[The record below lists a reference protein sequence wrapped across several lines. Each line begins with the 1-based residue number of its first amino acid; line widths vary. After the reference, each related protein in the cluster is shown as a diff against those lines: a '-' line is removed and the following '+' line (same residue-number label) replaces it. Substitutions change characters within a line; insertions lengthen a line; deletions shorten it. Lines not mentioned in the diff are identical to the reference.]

1 MNTAPQRVLTG
12 SEIRELSARS
22 NLRGARRAVLHVAF
36 IAFGA
41 WLVAIAGPFTLVPSM
56 LVLGIGLAS
65 LFAPT
70 HETMHLTA
78 FASRRTNAVVGWL
91 AACPALLNWHFY
103 TALHLAHHRHT
114 QDSTLDPELSPPPPG
129 AWGGYLARI
138 SGLNYWRARLAVVR
152 DSWRGDLSRYPYI
165 PARAAPRIIRSV
177 RAMSL
182 FMLGLSVASMVL
194 VGWWAPFV
202 FWIVPQLLGQPLL
215 RLYLLTEHTGCTLDA
230 NGLTNTRTTLT
241 NAALRAIMWNMS
253 FHAEHHLYPSI
264 PFHRLPSAHAALRDR
279 LGVVQRGY
287 TRWHIGF
294 IRSLRA

>member
-1 MNTAPQRVLTG
+1 
-12 SEIRELSARS
+12 
-22 NLRGARRAVLHVAF
+22 
-36 IAFGA
+36 
-41 WLVAIAGPFTLVPSM
+41 
-56 LVLGIGLAS
+56 
-65 LFAPT
+65 
-70 HETMHLTA
+70 
-78 FASRRTNAVVGWL
+78 
-91 AACPALLNWHFY
+91 
-103 TALHLAHHRHT
+103 
-114 QDSTLDPELSPPPPG
+114 
-129 AWGGYLARI
+129 
-138 SGLNYWRARLAVVR
+138 
-152 DSWRGDLSRYPYI
+152 
-165 PARAAPRIIRSV
+165 V

-230 NGLTNTRTTLT
+230 NALTNTRTTLT

>member
-1 MNTAPQRVLTG
+1 MATATERVLTG
-12 SEIRELSARS
+12 SEIRSLSSRS
-22 NLRGARRAVLHVAF
+22 NLRGAVRTAFHAAF
-36 IAFGA
+36 IVFGV
-41 WLVAIAGPFTLVPSM
+41 WLVATAGPLTVVPAM
-56 LVLGIGLAS
+56 LVLGIGLAT

-78 FASRRTNAVVGWL
+78 FDSRRANAVVGWL

-103 TALHLAHHRHT
+103 TAFHLAHHRHT
-114 QDSTLDPELSPPPPG
+114 QDPALDPELSPPPPG

-138 SGLNYWRARLAVVR
+138 SGLNYWRARLGVLR
-152 DSWRGDLSRYPYI
+152 DCWLGDLSRYPYI

-182 FMLGLSVASMVL
+182 FMLGVSAALMAL
-194 VGWWAPFV
+194 VGWWTPFA
-202 FWIVPQLLGQPLL
+202 FWIIPQLLGQPLL

-241 NAALRAIMWNMS
+241 TAAIRAIMWNMS
-253 FHAEHHLYPSI
+253 YHAEHHLYPSI
-264 PFHRLPSAHAALRDR
+264 PFHRLPAAHEALRTR

-287 TRWHIGF
+287 ARWHVGF
-294 IRSLRA
+294 VRSLRA